1 MLRRLSASA
10 LPGLVRQRQ
19 YSVAQAAAATL
30 PRGVDRVRLDL
41 SPGDELH
48 GFRVERVEELPQF
61 EATAVELLHTHTG
74 ARWLHLAADDTNN
87 VFNVAFRTAPKDS
100 SGVSHILEHTVLCG
114 SERYPVRDP
123 FFNML
128 KRSLASFMNAMT
140 ASDHTMYPFATQNA
154 EDYSNLLSV
163 YLDAAFFPLLTEG
176 DFRQEGHRQEFATRD
191 DPTSPLELKGI
202 VYNEMKGAMGSA
214 SSRFTRAL
222 TAELYPTST
231 YHHNSGG
238 EPTAI
243 PDLTW
248 EGLRSFHAAHY
259 HPSNA
264 RFFTYG
270 DLPLAETLAH
280 AQAAA
285 LSRFEPLPSAT
296 LEAAQVGDEAR
307 FEAPRRATITVPA
320 DPVVADPTKQH
331 CVSVAW
337 LLLNQAKEADP
348 FEDFAL
354 AVASNLMLAGPQ
366 AAFYEPLIASGLG
379 SGFAPGTGYGSDKKE
394 SSFAVGLKNVTAEAA
409 AEVEATIDTTLRR
422 LSRDGFPRA
431 HVDSIVH
438 QIELDDR
445 EVSPSFGIGVGISC
459 MSSWLHGGDALRP
472 LRTAEMATRLSARL
486 DAEPDTFWQGLI
498 QRHLLDNPHRVTLV
512 ATADDEYDAKL
523 QRAEEAALEATK
535 AKLSEEEVAR
545 CVAAALELQA
555 TQEAPQRVDALPTLR
570 VASAVARALER
581 WPSEHGTLGSVCAA
595 PLQLDARATNGVCY
609 AAAAFEL
616 GHVPARLLPFLEY
629 FPGLL
634 SSLGSAKYGFAEFA
648 HEEKA
653 RTGGVGASYG
663 FATDIGEA
671 GGLGLSSATLTLS
684 GSCLERNA
692 GFLLELFHELSTPGS
707 VRWHAAPERM
717 AELIQRRAAALG
729 GSLSSAGRS
738 YAGRRAA
745 LTPAGL
751 LSDELSGLPHV
762 MHARALAAEVA
773 AGGGRRDAALGQVAD
788 ACAELSGLLF
798 NHDALL
804 RVRACGQQGG
814 LDTAL
819 LPPLAAWA
827 DALPPTAAAALT
839 QGGAA
844 PEPSLLD
851 TWRDATAGAARRE
864 FIGVPSQTNY
874 VVRTVKTV
882 PFTHAHAAP
891 LVLLGQARSLGYMHF
906 LRGPYLLWLYLL
918 WRRCSAS
925 ATCTRRSARRVGPTV
940 VAPRPAHW
948 VEPSPSR
955 PTATRARWRPSL
967 PSTRPRRGRRR
978 RARSRPKTSR
988 RRSSSASRGSMRLAR
1003 PVRGAGAASPSRN

>member
-1 MLRRLSASA
+1 
-10 LPGLVRQRQ
+10 
-19 YSVAQAAAATL
+19 
-30 PRGVDRVRLDL
+30 
-41 SPGDELH
+41 
-48 GFRVERVEELPQF
+48 
-61 EATAVELLHTHTG
+61 
-74 ARWLHLAADDTNN
+74 
-87 VFNVAFRTAPKDS
+87 
-100 SGVSHILEHTVLCG
+100 
-114 SERYPVRDP
+114 
-123 FFNML
+123 
-128 KRSLASFMNAMT
+128 
-140 ASDHTMYPFATQNA
+140 
-154 EDYSNLLSV
+154 
-163 YLDAAFFPLLTEG
+163 
-176 DFRQEGHRQEFATRD
+176 
-191 DPTSPLELKGI
+191 
-202 VYNEMKGAMGSA
+202 
-214 SSRFTRAL
+214 
-222 TAELYPTST
+222 
-231 YHHNSGG
+231 
-238 EPTAI
+238 
-243 PDLTW
+243 
-248 EGLRSFHAAHY
+248 
-259 HPSNA
+259 
-264 RFFTYG
+264 
-270 DLPLAETLAH
+270 
-280 AQAAA
+280 
-285 LSRFEPLPSAT
+285 
-296 LEAAQVGDEAR
+296 
-307 FEAPRRATITVPA
+307 
-320 DPVVADPTKQH
+320 
-331 CVSVAW
+331 
-337 LLLNQAKEADP
+337 
-348 FEDFAL
+348 
-354 AVASNLMLAGPQ
+354 
-366 AAFYEPLIASGLG
+366 
-379 SGFAPGTGYGSDKKE
+379 
-394 SSFAVGLKNVTAEAA
+394 
-409 AEVEATIDTTLRR
+409 
-422 LSRDGFPRA
+422 
-431 HVDSIVH
+431 
-438 QIELDDR
+438 
-445 EVSPSFGIGVGISC
+445 

-535 AKLSEEEVAR
+535 ARLSEQEVAR

-570 VASAVARALER
+570 VASAVSRALER

-692 GFLLELFHELSTPGS
+692 GFLLELFDQLTTHGS

-773 AGGGRRDAALGQVAD
+773 AGGDRRDAALGQLAD

-798 NHDALL
+798 NHSALL

-827 DALPPTAAAALT
+827 DALPLTAAAALS

-851 TWRDATAGAARRE
+851 TWRDAAAGAARRE

-891 LVLLGQARSLGYMHF
+891 LVLLGQVRSLGYRHHQV
-906 LRGPYLLWLYLL
+906 RGPYLPWLYLL

-925 ATCTRRSARRVGPTV
+925 ATCTRRSARRVGPTAA
-940 VAPRPAHW
+940 APRPARW
-948 VEPSPSR
+948 VVPSPSR
-955 PTATRARWRPSL
+955 PTATRAKWRPSP
-967 PSTRPRRGRRR
+967 PSTLPRRGRRR

-988 RRSSSASRGSMRLAR
+988 RRSSSASRGSTRLAR
-1003 PVRGAGAASPSRN
+1003 PARGAGAASPSRN